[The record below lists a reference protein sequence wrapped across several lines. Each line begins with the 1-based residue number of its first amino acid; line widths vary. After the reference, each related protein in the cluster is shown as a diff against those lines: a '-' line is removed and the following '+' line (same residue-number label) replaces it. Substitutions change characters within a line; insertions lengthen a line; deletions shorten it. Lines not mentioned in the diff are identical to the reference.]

1 MGSISV
7 ISAFTVI
14 RRVLAVGWLWA
25 AGQGK
30 EFGASAGD
38 VNPAAEWPGTLGAA
52 VFAPNGNVSAEIGVL
67 VALFIAIAEKNA
79 GVGALIVVHVNC
91 LLLRNLCTS

>member
-1 MGSISV
+1 
-7 ISAFTVI
+7 
-14 RRVLAVGWLWA
+14 
-25 AGQGK
+25 
-30 EFGASAGD
+30 
-38 VNPAAEWPGTLGAA
+38 

-91 LLLRNLCTS
+91 LLLSVGPGEPQQVSALSEDDDVILGHVSDGVAGLQHAC